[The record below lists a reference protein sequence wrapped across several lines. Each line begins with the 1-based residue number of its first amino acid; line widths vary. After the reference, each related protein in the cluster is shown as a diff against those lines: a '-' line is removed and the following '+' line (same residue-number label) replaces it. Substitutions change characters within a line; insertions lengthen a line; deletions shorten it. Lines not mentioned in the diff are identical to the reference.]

1 MINDMRHMQVPEVAK
16 DILDDIRRSVEDES
30 LSFILGA
37 GFSRNVSKRFPLWDE
52 LLRPIAEDL
61 YPGYSAEE
69 KIAEKTYLGIASEY
83 VRRKGYHEAID
94 LHIEKVVP
102 YLRRR
107 DGGVSESYK
116 KR

>member
-30 LSFILGA
+30 ISFILGA
-37 GFSRNVSKRFPLWDE
+37 GFIRNVSKRFPLWDE

-61 YPGYSAEE
+61 YP
-69 KIAEKTYLGIASEY
+69 
-83 VRRKGYHEAID
+83 GYHEAID

>member
-1 MINDMRHMQVPEVAK
+1 MRHMQVPEVAK

-30 LSFILGA
+30 LSFIVCA
-37 GFSRNVSKRFPLWDE
+37 GFSRNVSNRFPLWNE
-52 LLRPIAEDL
+52 LLKPIAEEL
-61 YPGYSAEE
+61 YP
-69 KIAEKTYLGIASEY
+69 
-83 VRRKGYHEAID
+83 GYHEAID

-116 KR
+116 KS

>member
-1 MINDMRHMQVPEVAK
+1 MRQMQVPELAN

-52 LLRPIAEDL
+52 LLKPIAEEL
-61 YPGYSAEE
+61 YP
-69 KIAEKTYLGIASEY
+69 
-83 VRRKGYHEAID
+83 GYHEAID

-107 DGGVSESYK
+107 DAGVSESYK
-116 KR
+116 KKLKDYKKKKFFHLLGG

>member
-1 MINDMRHMQVPEVAK
+1 MINDMRQMQVPELAN

-37 GFSRNVSKRFPLWDE
+37 GFSRNVSKRLSVWDE
-52 LLRPIAEDL
+52 LLKPIAEEL
-61 YPGYSAEE
+61 YP
-69 KIAEKTYLGIASEY
+69 
-83 VRRKGYHEAID
+83 GYHEAID

-107 DGGVSESYK
+107 DAGVSESYK
-116 KR
+116 KS

>member
-1 MINDMRHMQVPEVAK
+1 MAK

-30 LSFILGA
+30 LSFIVGA
-37 GFSRNVSKRFPLWDE
+37 GFSRNLSNRFPHWDE
-52 LLRPIAEDL
+52 LLKPIAEEL
-61 YPGYSAEE
+61 YPGYPVEE

-83 VRRKGYHEAID
+83 VRRKGYHETID

>member
-61 YPGYSAEE
+61 YPGYHQVS
-69 KIAEKTYLGIASEY
+69 
-83 VRRKGYHEAID
+83 D